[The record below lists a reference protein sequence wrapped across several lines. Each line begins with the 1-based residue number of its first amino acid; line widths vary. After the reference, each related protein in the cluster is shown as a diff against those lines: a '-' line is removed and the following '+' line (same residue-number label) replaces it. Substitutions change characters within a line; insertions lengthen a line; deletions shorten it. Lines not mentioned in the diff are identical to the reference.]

1 MLIQKEFLQ
10 IRIRESDPDAI
21 HFHWIKNR
29 DINQIEILRFCKP
42 FALEADLGG
51 HIWKYQDVHKS
62 CGY

>member
-21 HFHWIKNR
+21 RFHWIKNR

-51 HIWKYQDVHKS
+51 HI
-62 CGY
+62 